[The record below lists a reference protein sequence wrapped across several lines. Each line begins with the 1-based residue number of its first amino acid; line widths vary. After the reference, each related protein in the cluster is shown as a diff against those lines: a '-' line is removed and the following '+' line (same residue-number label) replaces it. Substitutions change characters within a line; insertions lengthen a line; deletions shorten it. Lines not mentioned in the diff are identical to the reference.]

1 MKTPRTELFED
12 LYGDRSFTTKA
23 IDGRSVELVAGGRKV
38 FLRLDNAR
46 RFVQLM
52 TDYHLREFDLQCAA
66 IARGVATMVSQ
77 SVTHSLTQAVIHS
90 FRQAGR

>member
-1 MKTPRTELFED
+1 METSRTELFED

-38 FLRLDNAR
+38 FLRLDNAQ

-66 IARGVATMVSQ
+66 IGRGVATMVSQ
-77 SVTHSLTQAVIHS
+77 SVTHSGS
-90 FRQAGR
+90 E